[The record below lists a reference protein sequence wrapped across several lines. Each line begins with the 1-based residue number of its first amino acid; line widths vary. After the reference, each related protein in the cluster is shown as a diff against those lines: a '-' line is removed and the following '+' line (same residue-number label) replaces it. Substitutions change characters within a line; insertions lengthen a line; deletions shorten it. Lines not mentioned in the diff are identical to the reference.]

1 VQPQGQVTLVATT
14 APVLSMP
21 IPAHLVASGLLSS
34 SLSVQ
39 LQAAAVR
46 MLLRFFGLG
55 VLAFEVGKRHVQ
67 RSMTEDSGSIGAP
80 IPIRV
85 CQMGLLEVL
94 RMVRAGTKQSI
105 MSIHGAIRIC
115 VESRTLTHRGIMILR
130 VLTVAL
136 LAIGATSIHAQPSLP
151 SSFQAKT
158 IHSPEAADI
167 FVRWGG
173 KGPAVVLIH
182 GYAENSDSWAPL
194 AADLMKDHTVVVPD
208 LRGIGKSSKPEGGYD
223 KKTQAK
229 DIRAVVTALGCDQ
242 TFVVAHDIG
251 NMVAYAYAAMY
262 PDKVERLVVMDAP
275 IPGIEPWKE
284 ILLNPGVWHF
294 NFHGP
299 DAERLVAGRERI
311 YFDRIWNDFT
321 GDLSKPNEATRNFF
335 AATYAQPGGM
345 RAGFA
350 QFTAFAQDAKDNAV
364 FEQVK
369 LTMPVLAVG
378 GEKSFGGLQAEIMR
392 HVAINVQEAVVPHSG
407 HWLMEESPV
416 YSVKLVRDF
425 LDSPAPTS
433 SVLAASDNDPGEKGV
448 TPTEF
453 KFPEQGNPGTGSS
466 GVVGI
471 QTVVLKGDPNESGIY
486 TIMLRVPAH
495 TKIAA
500 HSHRDDRV
508 ATVVSGTW
516 RIGYGD
522 KFDESKLKALPPG
535 SFYTEPP
542 GRNHFAETGD
552 EPVVVQIT
560 GFGPSST
567 EYVDKAQD
575 PRLRK

>member
-1 VQPQGQVTLVATT
+1 MTRRCIALA
-14 APVLSMP
+14 VLS
-21 IPAHLVASGLLSS
+21 LLTIFSY
-34 SLSVQ
+34 
-39 LQAAAVR
+39 
-46 MLLRFFGLG
+46 
-55 VLAFEVGKRHVQ
+55 
-67 RSMTEDSGSIGAP
+67 
-80 IPIRV
+80 
-85 CQMGLLEVL
+85 
-94 RMVRAGTKQSI
+94 
-105 MSIHGAIRIC
+105 
-115 VESRTLTHRGIMILR
+115 
-130 VLTVAL
+130 
-136 LAIGATSIHAQPSLP
+136 AQPSLP

-158 IHSPEAADI
+158 VHSPEGADI

-173 KGPAVVLIH
+173 TGAVVVLIH

-208 LRGIGKSSKPEGGYD
+208 LRGIGRSSKPTGGYD

-229 DIRAVVTALGCDQ
+229 DIRAVVTALGFDR

-275 IPGIEPWKE
+275 IPGIEPWNT

-311 YFDRIWNDFT
+311 YFDRIWDDFT
-321 GDLSKPNEATRNFF
+321 GDSSEPDEATRNFF
-335 AATYAQPGGM
+335 TATYAQPGGM

-350 QFTAFAQDAKDNAV
+350 QFTAFSTDAADNKV

-378 GEKSFGGLQAEIMR
+378 GEKSFGALQAVIMR
-392 HVAINVQEAVVPHSG
+392 HVAINVQEAVVPRSG

-416 YSVKLVRDF
+416 YTVNLIRNF
-425 LDSPAPTS
+425 LDSP
-433 SVLAASDNDPGEKGV
+433 VAASPVRLASGNALGEKRL
-448 TPTEF
+448 TPREF
-453 KFPEQGNPGTGSS
+453 EFPQQGNPGTGSS
-466 GVVGI
+466 GVSGI
-471 QTVVLKGDPNESGIY
+471 QTVVLKGDPNESGVY

-495 TKIAA
+495 TQIAA

-516 RIGYGD
+516 HIGYGD

-542 GRNHFAETGD
+542 GQNHFAETGD
-552 EPVVVQIT
+552 EPVVVQVT

-567 EYVDKAQD
+567 EYVDPAQD
-575 PRLRK
+575 PRPRKPN

>member
-1 VQPQGQVTLVATT
+1 MTRHCIA
-14 APVLSMP
+14 
-21 IPAHLVASGLLSS
+21 
-34 SLSVQ
+34 
-39 LQAAAVR
+39 
-46 MLLRFFGLG
+46 LG
-55 VLAFEVGKRHVQ
+55 VLF
-67 RSMTEDSGSIGAP
+67 
-80 IPIRV
+80 
-85 CQMGLLEVL
+85 LL
-94 RMVRAGTKQSI
+94 TI
-105 MSIHGAIRIC
+105 F
-115 VESRTLTHRGIMILR
+115 TY
-130 VLTVAL
+130 
-136 LAIGATSIHAQPSLP
+136 AQPSLP

-158 IHSPEAADI
+158 VHSPEGADI

-173 KGPAVVLIH
+173 TGAVVVLIH

-208 LRGIGKSSKPEGGYD
+208 LRGIGRSSKPTGGYD

-229 DIRAVVTALGCDQ
+229 DIRAVVTALGFDR

-262 PDKVERLVVMDAP
+262 PDKVDRLVVMDAP
-275 IPGIEPWKE
+275 IPGIEPWNT

-321 GDLSKPNEATRNFF
+321 GDPSKPDEATRNFF
-335 AATYAQPGGM
+335 TATYAQPGGM

-350 QFTAFAQDAKDNAV
+350 QFTAFSTDAADNKV

-378 GEKSFGGLQAEIMR
+378 GEKSFGALQAVIMR
-392 HVAINVQEAVVPHSG
+392 HVAINVQEAVVPRSG

-416 YSVKLVRDF
+416 YTVDLVRKF
-425 LDSPAPTS
+425 LDSPAP
-433 SVLAASDNDPGEKGV
+433 ASPVRTTV
-448 TPTEF
+448 TDDLGGKRLTPSEF
-453 KFPEQGNPGTGSS
+453 EFPQQGNPGTGSS
-466 GVVGI
+466 GVRGI
-471 QTVVLKGDPNESGIY
+471 QTVVLKGNPNESGVY

-495 TKIAA
+495 TQIAA

-516 RIGYGD
+516 HFGYGD

-542 GRNHFAETGD
+542 GQNHFAETGD
-552 EPVVVQIT
+552 EPVVIQIT
-560 GFGPSST
+560 GLGPSST
-567 EYVDKAQD
+567 EYVDPAQD
-575 PRLRK
+575 PRARKPN

>member
-1 VQPQGQVTLVATT
+1 MKQ
-14 APVLSMP
+14 
-21 IPAHLVASGLLSS
+21 
-34 SLSVQ
+34 SV
-39 LQAAAVR
+39 
-46 MLLRFFGLG
+46 MLL
-55 VLAFEVGKRHVQ
+55 
-67 RSMTEDSGSIGAP
+67 D
-80 IPIRV
+80 
-85 CQMGLLEVL
+85 
-94 RMVRAGTKQSI
+94 
-105 MSIHGAIRIC
+105 GAIRIRAETRPIAC
-115 VESRTLTHRGIMILR
+115 GGIMIHR
-130 VLTVAL
+130 FPAIAL
-136 LAIGATSIHAQPSLP
+136 LAIGATVTHAQPSLP

-173 KGPAVVLIH
+173 KGPVVVLIH

-208 LRGIGKSSKPEGGYD
+208 LRGIGKSSKPEAGYD

-229 DIRAVVTALGCDQ
+229 DIRAVVTGLGYDK

-275 IPGIEPWKE
+275 IPGIEPWNE

-321 GDLSKPNEATRNFF
+321 AYPSKPDEATRNFF
-335 AATYAQPGGM
+335 TATYAQPGGM

-350 QFTAFAQDAKDNAV
+350 QFTAFSQDAKDNKI
-364 FEQVK
+364 FEHVK

-378 GEKSFGGLQAEIMR
+378 GEKSFGPLQAVIMR
-392 HVAINVQEAVVPHSG
+392 HVATNVREAVVAASG
-407 HWLMEESPV
+407 HWLMEERPAYTV
-416 YSVKLVRDF
+416 TLIRNF
-425 LDSPAPTS
+425 LDSLNVAVPTVAGSAGHVAESRLTPA
-433 SVLAASDNDPGEKGV
+433 EY
-448 TPTEF
+448 EF
-453 KFPEQGNPGTGSS
+453 PQHGNPGTGSS
-466 GVVGI
+466 GVGGI
-471 QTVVLKGDPNESGIY
+471 ETVVLKGDPDRAGVY

-495 TKIAA
+495 THIAA

-508 ATVVSGTW
+508 ATVISGTW
-516 RIGYGD
+516 HIGYGEKVD
-522 KFDESKLKALPPG
+522 QAKLKALPPG

-542 GRNHFAETGD
+542 GEAHFAETGD
-552 EPVVVQIT
+552 EAVVVQIT

-567 EYVDKAQD
+567 DYVDPTQD
-575 PRLRK
+575 PRRRKSE

>member
-1 VQPQGQVTLVATT
+1 
-14 APVLSMP
+14 
-21 IPAHLVASGLLSS
+21 
-34 SLSVQ
+34 
-39 LQAAAVR
+39 
-46 MLLRFFGLG
+46 
-55 VLAFEVGKRHVQ
+55 
-67 RSMTEDSGSIGAP
+67 
-80 IPIRV
+80 
-85 CQMGLLEVL
+85 
-94 RMVRAGTKQSI
+94 MVR
-105 MSIHGAIRIC
+105 HFFAI
-115 VESRTLTHRGIMILR
+115 
-130 VLTVAL
+130 AL
-136 LAIGATSIHAQPSLP
+136 FAIGATFSHAQPSLP

-158 IHSPEAADI
+158 IHSPEGADI

-173 KGPAVVLIH
+173 RGPVVVLIH

-208 LRGIGKSSKPEGGYD
+208 LRGIGRSSKPEGGYD

-229 DIRAVVTALGCDQ
+229 DIRAVVNALGYDK

-251 NMVAYAYAAMY
+251 NMVAYAYAATY

-275 IPGIEPWKE
+275 IPGIEPWSE

-299 DAERLVAGRERI
+299 DAERLVVGRERI
-311 YFDRIWNDFT
+311 YFDRIWNDFSA
-321 GDLSKPNEATRNFF
+321 DPSKPDEATRNFF

-350 QFTAFAQDAKDNAV
+350 QFTAFSQDAKDNKI

-378 GEKSFGGLQAEIMR
+378 GEKSFGPLQAVIMR
-392 HVAINVQEAVVPHSG
+392 HVATNVQEAVVAGSG
-407 HWLMEESPV
+407 HWLMEERPAYTV
-416 YSVKLVRDF
+416 TLIRKF
-425 LDSPAPTS
+425 LDSPRVAAPTVAGPS
-433 SVLAASDNDPGEKGV
+433 GDLGEKRL
-448 TPTEF
+448 TPAEYV
-453 KFPEQGNPGTGSS
+453 FPQHGNPGTGSS
-466 GVVGI
+466 GVGGI
-471 QTVVLKGDPNESGIY
+471 ETVVLKGDPNQAGVY

-495 TKIAA
+495 TKIAV

-516 RIGYGD
+516 HIGYGE
-522 KFDESKLKALPPG
+522 KFDEAKLKALPPG

-542 GRNHFAETGD
+542 SQGHFAETGD
-552 EPVVVQIT
+552 EDVVVQIT

-567 EYVDKAQD
+567 DYVDPTQD
-575 PRLRK
+575 PRRPRAE

>member
-1 VQPQGQVTLVATT
+1 MSRHCLTLAILAFATT
-14 APVLSMP
+14 LS
-21 IPAHLVASGLLSS
+21 
-34 SLSVQ
+34 
-39 LQAAAVR
+39 
-46 MLLRFFGLG
+46 
-55 VLAFEVGKRHVQ
+55 
-67 RSMTEDSGSIGAP
+67 
-80 IPIRV
+80 
-85 CQMGLLEVL
+85 
-94 RMVRAGTKQSI
+94 
-105 MSIHGAIRIC
+105 
-115 VESRTLTHRGIMILR
+115 
-130 VLTVAL
+130 
-136 LAIGATSIHAQPSLP
+136 HAQPSLP

-158 IHSPEAADI
+158 VHSPEGADI

-173 KGPAVVLIH
+173 TGAVVVLIH
-182 GYAENSDSWAPL
+182 GYAENSDSWSPL
-194 AADLMKDHTVVVPD
+194 ASDLMKDHTVIVPD
-208 LRGIGKSSKPEGGYD
+208 LRGIGRSSKPTAGYD

-229 DIRAVVTALGCDQ
+229 DIRAVVTALGFDK

-262 PDKVERLVVMDAP
+262 PDKVDRLVVMDAP
-275 IPGIEPWKE
+275 IPGIEPWNT

-321 GDLSKPNEATRNFF
+321 GDPSKPDEATRNFF
-335 AATYAQPGGM
+335 TATYAQPGGM

-350 QFTAFAQDAKDNAV
+350 QFTAFSIDAADNKV

-369 LTMPVLAVG
+369 LKMPVLAVG
-378 GEKSFGGLQAEIMR
+378 GEKSFGPLQAVIMR
-392 HVAINVQEAVVPHSG
+392 HVAVNVQEAVVPRSG

-416 YSVKLVRDF
+416 YTVNLVRSF
-425 LDSPAPTS
+425 LDSPAATIPVRATADHD
-433 SVLAASDNDPGEKGV
+433 VGETRLTPG
-448 TPTEF
+448 EF
-453 KFPEQGNPGTGSS
+453 KFPQQGNPGTGSS
-466 GVVGI
+466 GVGGI
-471 QTVVLKGDPNESGIY
+471 ETVVLKGDPNESGVY

-495 TKIAA
+495 TQIAA

-516 RIGYGD
+516 HIGYGD
-522 KFDESKLKALPPG
+522 KFDESKLKTLTPG

-560 GFGPSST
+560 GSGPSST
-567 EYVDKAQD
+567 EYVDPTQD
-575 PRLRK
+575 PRTRRSN